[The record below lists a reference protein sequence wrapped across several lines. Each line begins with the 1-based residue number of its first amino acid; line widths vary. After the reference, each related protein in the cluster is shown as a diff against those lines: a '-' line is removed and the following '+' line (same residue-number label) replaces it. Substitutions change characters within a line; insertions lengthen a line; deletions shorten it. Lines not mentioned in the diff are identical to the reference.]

1 VSALTSTRS
10 RRKFSRGVTAS
21 AVLALALSAATGAF
35 AQTNAPP
42 ANTQVV
48 APKQVGFWTVIGW
61 SQGYCAAERP
71 LPGAAGGGATLQ
83 FVLARFQA
91 GYRLALGA
99 QEWELKPQTTFP
111 IELIAHPILRSEAS
125 AVAVGPK
132 LVVIEL
138 GADGQFV
145 NKLASAPMIEVKAA
159 QATFKLPLEGFAEA
173 LAEVDSCF
181 GALKRPVSNPFAAP
195 ERKPSATL
203 QRSDLPAASA
213 APAAAPEGTAP
224 IKAAVAKV
232 EPARTPSATSSP
244 AIAGVDNE
252 LLEERTFLTV
262 QGEKGRYR
270 LEALVLRPAKA
281 IGRLPI
287 ALITHGK
294 NAKAAENQ
302 ALRADM
308 MLPQARDFAARGWL
322 AVVVLRRGYGQ
333 SDGMPGVSRGAAYM
347 ACENADLARGFEIE
361 ADDLDGALKVVAT
374 RPDADGSR
382 AIAIGQSL
390 GGGVVLAFAA
400 RRPAGLLG
408 VVNVSGGAWR
418 TNGEGNV
425 CDHAD
430 LVAAMATFGSRT
442 RIPTLWLY
450 AENDS
455 LFPPELATRM
465 RDAYAAAGGR
475 AELRMFPPVVHDG
488 HRLFADFS
496 GRVKWLRAVD
506 SFLQTHGMPN
516 ANLARVETVMNATKL
531 AARARPVVE
540 EYLSTPV
547 PKLLVATPSG
557 AAAYWIANP
566 NDIEGARK
574 RLLTN
579 CRERSGA
586 ECTVVMENNEL
597 VRPVVTGAITP
608 AVTAR

>member
-1 VSALTSTRS
+1 
-10 RRKFSRGVTAS
+10 
-21 AVLALALSAATGAF
+21 
-35 AQTNAPP
+35 
-42 ANTQVV
+42 
-48 APKQVGFWTVIGW
+48 
-61 SQGYCAAERP
+61 
-71 LPGAAGGGATLQ
+71 
-83 FVLARFQA
+83 FQA
-91 GYRLALGA
+91 GYRLALGS

-111 IELIAHPILRSEAS
+111 IELIAHPVLHSDAS
-125 AVAVGPK
+125 AIVVGPK

-145 NKLASAPMIEVKAA
+145 RKLTTAPLIEVKAA
-159 QATFKLPLEGFAEA
+159 QATFKLPMEGFAEA
-173 LAEVDSCF
+173 LVEVDSCF
-181 GALKRPVSNPFAAP
+181 GALKRPASNPFAAP
-195 ERKPSATL
+195 EGKPSATL
-203 QRSDLPAASA
+203 PKSDVPVASA
-213 APAAAPEGTAP
+213 APASAAPDATAP
-224 IKAAVAKV
+224 IKVAVAKI
-232 EPARTPSATSSP
+232 EPARSPSATAS
-244 AIAGVDNE
+244 ATAGLDNE

-262 QGEKGRYR
+262 QNDKGRFR
-270 LEALVLRPAKA
+270 LEALVVKPAKA
-281 IGRLPI
+281 DGRLPI

-333 SDGMPGVSRGAAYM
+333 SDGLPGVSRGAAYM
-347 ACENADLARGFEIE
+347 ACENADLARGFEVE
-361 ADDLDGALKVVAT
+361 ADDLDGALKVVAA

-425 CDHAD
+425 CEHAD
-430 LVAAMATFGSRT
+430 LVAAMATLGART

-455 LFPPELATRM
+455 LFPPELVARM
-465 RDAYAAAGGR
+465 RDAYAASGGR

-488 HRLFADFS
+488 HRLFADFG

-506 SFLQTHGMPN
+506 GFLQTHGMPN
-516 ANLARVETVMNATKL
+516 ANLARAEMVMSTTKL
-531 AARARPVVE
+531 AARARPVVD

-547 PKLLVATPSG
+547 PKLLVATPAG
-557 AAAYWIANP
+557 AGAYWVANP

-597 VRPVVTGAITP
+597 VRPLVTGAITP
-608 AVTAR
+608 EVTAR

>member
-1 VSALTSTRS
+1 VCALTSTQP
-10 RRKFSRGVTAS
+10 RRNPSRGLIAS
-21 AVLALALSAATGAF
+21 AVLALTLSAQAGAL
-35 AQTNAPP
+35 AQTNTPP
-42 ANTQVV
+42 ANTQVI
-48 APKQVGFWTVIGW
+48 APKQVGSWTVIGW

-91 GYRLALGA
+91 GYRLALGS

-111 IELIAHPILRSEAS
+111 IELIAQPVLRSDAS
-125 AVAVGPK
+125 AVVVGPK

-138 GADGQFV
+138 GADGQFLR
-145 NKLASAPMIEVKAA
+145 KLTTAPTIEVKAA
-159 QATFKLPLEGFAEA
+159 QATFKLPMEGVAEA
-173 LAEVDSCF
+173 LVEVDACF
-181 GALKRPVSNPFAAP
+181 GALKLPATNPFSAPESKPSAALPKSAVPVASIAPAGAAP
-195 ERKPSATL
+195 E
-203 QRSDLPAASA
+203 
-213 APAAAPEGTAP
+213 AAAP
-224 IKAAVAKV
+224 IKVAVAKI
-232 EPARTPSATSSP
+232 EPARSPSAMASAT
-244 AIAGVDNE
+244 AGLDNE

-262 QGEKGRYR
+262 QNDKGRFR
-270 LEALVLRPAKA
+270 LEALVVKPAKA
-281 IGRLPI
+281 DGRLPI

-294 NAKAAENQ
+294 NAKAEENQ

-333 SDGMPGVSRGAAYM
+333 SDGLPGVSRGAAYM
-347 ACENADLARGFEIE
+347 ACENADLARGFEVE
-361 ADDLDGALKVVAT
+361 ADDLDGALKVVAA

-425 CDHAD
+425 CQHAD
-430 LVAAMATFGSRT
+430 LVAAMATLGART

-455 LFPPELATRM
+455 LFPPELVTRM
-465 RDAYAAAGGR
+465 RDAYAASGGR

-488 HRLFADFS
+488 HRLFADFG

-506 SFLQTHGMPN
+506 GFLQTHGMPN
-516 ANLARVETVMNATKL
+516 ANLARAEMVMSTTKL

-540 EYLSTPV
+540 EYLATPA
-547 PKLLVATPSG
+547 PKLLIATPSG
-557 AAAYWIANP
+557 AGAYWVANP

-597 VRPVVTGAITP
+597 VRHLVTGAITP
-608 AVTAR
+608 EVTAR

>member
-1 VSALTSTRS
+1 LALT
-10 RRKFSRGVTAS
+10 
-21 AVLALALSAATGAF
+21 LSVQTGAL
-35 AQTNAPP
+35 AQTNTPP
-42 ANTQVV
+42 ANTQVI
-48 APKQVGFWTVIGW
+48 APKQVGSWTVIGW

-91 GYRLALGA
+91 GYRLALGS

-111 IELIAHPILRSEAS
+111 IELIAHPVLRSDAS
-125 AVAVGPK
+125 AVVVGPK

-145 NKLASAPMIEVKAA
+145 RKLTTAPMIEVKAA
-159 QATFKLPLEGFAEA
+159 QATFKLPMEGFAEA
-173 LAEVDSCF
+173 LVEVDSCF
-181 GALKRPVSNPFAAP
+181 GALKRPASNPFAAP
-195 ERKPSATL
+195 EGKPSAAL
-203 QRSDLPAASA
+203 PKSDGPVASA
-213 APAAAPEGTAP
+213 APASAAPDATAP
-224 IKAAVAKV
+224 IKVAVAKI
-232 EPARTPSATSSP
+232 EPARSPSATAS
-244 AIAGVDNE
+244 ATAGLDNE

-262 QGEKGRYR
+262 QSDKGRFR
-270 LEALVLRPAKA
+270 LEALVVKPAKA
-281 IGRLPI
+281 DGRLPI

-294 NAKAAENQ
+294 NAKAEENQ

-333 SDGMPGVSRGAAYM
+333 SDGLPGVSRGAAYM
-347 ACENADLARGFEIE
+347 ACENADLARGFEVE
-361 ADDLDGALKVVAT
+361 ADDLDGALKVVAA

-408 VVNVSGGAWR
+408 VVNVSRGAWR
-418 TNGEGNV
+418 ANGEGNV
-425 CDHAD
+425 CQHAD
-430 LVAAMATFGSRT
+430 LVAAMATLGART

-455 LFPPELATRM
+455 LFPPELVTRM
-465 RDAYAAAGGR
+465 RDAYAASGGR

-488 HRLFADFS
+488 HRLFADFG

-506 SFLQTHGMPN
+506 GFLQTHGMPN
-516 ANLARVETVMNATKL
+516 TNLARAEMVMSTTKL
-531 AARARPVVE
+531 AARSRPVVD
-540 EYLSTPV
+540 EYLSTPA

-557 AAAYWIANP
+557 AGAYWVANP

-597 VRPVVTGAITP
+597 VRPLVTGAITP
-608 AVTAR
+608 EVTAR

>member
-1 VSALTSTRS
+1 LALT
-10 RRKFSRGVTAS
+10 
-21 AVLALALSAATGAF
+21 LSAQTGAL
-35 AQTNAPP
+35 AQTNTPP
-42 ANTQVV
+42 ANTHVI
-48 APKQVGFWTVIGW
+48 APKQVGSWTVIGW

-91 GYRLALGA
+91 GYRLALGS

-111 IELIAHPILRSEAS
+111 IELIAQPVLRSDAS
-125 AVAVGPK
+125 AIVVGPK

-138 GADGQFV
+138 GADGQFLR
-145 NKLASAPMIEVKAA
+145 KLTTAPTIEVKAA
-159 QATFKLPLEGFAEA
+159 QATFKLPMEGVAEA
-173 LAEVDSCF
+173 LVEVDACF
-181 GALKRPVSNPFAAP
+181 GALKRPATNPFAAP
-195 ERKPSATL
+195 ESKPSAAL
-203 QRSDLPAASA
+203 PKSDGPVASIAPAGA
-213 APAAAPEGTAP
+213 APEAAAP
-224 IKAAVAKV
+224 IKVAVAKI
-232 EPARTPSATSSP
+232 EPARSPSAMASAT
-244 AIAGVDNE
+244 AGLDNE

-262 QGEKGRYR
+262 QNDKGRFR
-270 LEALVLRPAKA
+270 LEALVVKPAKVD
-281 IGRLPI
+281 GRLPI

-294 NAKAAENQ
+294 NAKAEENQ

-333 SDGMPGVSRGAAYM
+333 SDGLPGVSRGAAYM
-347 ACENADLARGFEIE
+347 ACENADLARGFEVE
-361 ADDLDGALKVVAT
+361 ADDLDGALKVVAA

-425 CDHAD
+425 CQHAD
-430 LVAAMATFGSRT
+430 LVAAMATLGART

-455 LFPPELATRM
+455 LFPPELVTRM
-465 RDAYAAAGGR
+465 RDAYAASGGR

-488 HRLFADFS
+488 HRLFADFG

-506 SFLQTHGMPN
+506 GFLQTHGMPN
-516 ANLARVETVMNATKL
+516 TNLARAEMVMSTTKL
-531 AARARPVVE
+531 AARSRPVVD
-540 EYLSTPV
+540 EYLSTPA

-557 AAAYWIANP
+557 AGAYWVANP

-597 VRPVVTGAITP
+597 VRPLVTGAITP
-608 AVTAR
+608 EVTAR

>member
-1 VSALTSTRS
+1 VRALTSTQSGRNS
-10 RRKFSRGVTAS
+10 SRGLIAG
-21 AVLALALSAATGAF
+21 AVLTLTLSAPTGAF
-35 AQTNAPP
+35 AQINTPP
-42 ANTQVV
+42 ANTQVI
-48 APKQVGFWTVIGW
+48 APKQVGSWTVIGW
-61 SQGYCAAERP
+61 SQGYCAGERP

-91 GYRLALGA
+91 GYRLALGS
-99 QEWELKPQTTFP
+99 QEWELKPHTTFP
-111 IELIAHPILRSEAS
+111 IELIAQPVLRSDAS
-125 AVAVGPK
+125 AVVVGPK

-145 NKLASAPMIEVKAA
+145 RKLAAAPMIEVKAA

-173 LAEVDSCF
+173 LTEVDACF
-181 GALKRPVSNPFAAP
+181 AALKRPVSNPFAAP
-195 ERKPSATL
+195 EGKPSAA
-203 QRSDLPAASA
+203 LPKSVIPVASA
-213 APAAAPEGTAP
+213 APEDAAP
-224 IKAAVAKV
+224 IKVAKI
-232 EPARTPSATSSP
+232 EPARAPSGAAPPTRTL
-244 AIAGVDNE
+244 DNE

-262 QGEKGRYR
+262 QNEKGRFR
-270 LEALVLRPAKA
+270 LEALVVRPAKVE
-281 IGRLPI
+281 GRLPI

-333 SDGMPGVSRGAAYM
+333 SDGLPGVSRGAAYM

-361 ADDLDGALKVVAT
+361 ADDLDGALKVVAA
-374 RPDADGSR
+374 RPDADGTR

-418 TNGEGNV
+418 TNGDGNI
-425 CDHAD
+425 CEHAD

-455 LFPPELATRM
+455 LFPPELVTRM

-506 SFLQTHGMPN
+506 GFLQTHGMPN
-516 ANLARVETVMNATKL
+516 ANLARAEMVMSTTKL

-540 EYLSTPV
+540 EYLSTPA

-557 AAAYWIANP
+557 AGAYWVANP
-566 NDIEGARK
+566 NDIDGARK

-579 CRERSGA
+579 CRERSGS
-586 ECTVVMENNEL
+586 ECTVVMENNEIVL
-597 VRPVVTGAITP
+597 PLVTGAITP
-608 AVTAR
+608 EVTAR

>member
-1 VSALTSTRS
+1 LALTLSAQT
-10 RRKFSRGVTAS
+10 GAS
-21 AVLALALSAATGAF
+21 AQINT
-35 AQTNAPP
+35 PP
-42 ANTQVV
+42 ANTQVI
-48 APKQVGFWTVIGW
+48 APKQVGSWTVIGW
-61 SQGYCAAERP
+61 SQGYCAGERP

-91 GYRLALGA
+91 GYRLALGS

-111 IELIAHPILRSEAS
+111 IELIAQPVLRSDAS
-125 AVAVGPK
+125 AIVVGPK

-145 NKLASAPMIEVKAA
+145 RKLASVPMIEVKAA

-173 LAEVDSCF
+173 LTEVDACF
-181 GALKRPVSNPFAAP
+181 AALKRPVSNPFAAP
-195 ERKPSATL
+195 EGKPSAV
-203 QRSDLPAASA
+203 LPKSVIPVASA
-213 APAAAPEGTAP
+213 APEDATP
-224 IKAAVAKV
+224 IKAAKI
-232 EPARTPSATSSP
+232 EPARVPSGAAPPTT
-244 AIAGVDNE
+244 ILDNE

-262 QGEKGRYR
+262 QNEKGRFR
-270 LEALVLRPAKA
+270 LEALVVRPAKA
-281 IGRLPI
+281 EGRLPI

-333 SDGMPGVSRGAAYM
+333 SDGLPGVSRGAAYM

-361 ADDLDGALKVVAT
+361 ADDLDGALKVVAA
-374 RPDADGSR
+374 RPDADGTR

-390 GGGVVLAFAA
+390 GGGVVLALAA

-418 TNGEGNV
+418 TNGDGNI
-425 CDHAD
+425 CEHAD

-455 LFPPELATRM
+455 LFPPELVTRM

-475 AELRMFPPVVHDG
+475 AELRMFPPVVPGEIRFGVHGRDG
-488 HRLFADFS
+488 
-496 GRVKWLRAVD
+496 
-506 SFLQTHGMPN
+506 
-516 ANLARVETVMNATKL
+516 E
-531 AARARPVVE
+531 
-540 EYLSTPV
+540 
-547 PKLLVATPSG
+547 
-557 AAAYWIANP
+557 
-566 NDIEGARK
+566 
-574 RLLTN
+574 
-579 CRERSGA
+579 
-586 ECTVVMENNEL
+586 
-597 VRPVVTGAITP
+597 
-608 AVTAR
+608 

>member
-1 VSALTSTRS
+1 MCALTSTQP
-10 RRKFSRGVTAS
+10 RRNPSRGLIAS
-21 AVLALALSAATGAF
+21 VVLALTLSAPTGAL
-35 AQTNAPP
+35 AQTNTPP
-42 ANTQVV
+42 VNTQVI
-48 APKQVGFWTVIGW
+48 APKQVGSWTVIGW

-91 GYRLALGA
+91 GYRLALGS
-99 QEWELKPQTTFP
+99 QEWELKPQMTFP
-111 IELIAHPILRSEAS
+111 IELIAHPVLRSDAS
-125 AVAVGPK
+125 AVVVGPK

-145 NKLASAPMIEVKAA
+145 RKLTTAPMIEVKAA
-159 QATFKLPLEGFAEA
+159 QATFKLPMEGFAEA
-173 LAEVDSCF
+173 LGEVDSCF
-181 GALKRPVSNPFAAP
+181 GALKRPASNPFAAP
-195 ERKPSATL
+195 DGKPSAAL
-203 QRSDLPAASA
+203 PKSDVPVASA
-213 APAAAPEGTAP
+213 APASAAPDAAAP
-224 IKAAVAKV
+224 IKVAVAKI
-232 EPARTPSATSSP
+232 EPARSPSATAS
-244 AIAGVDNE
+244 ATAGLDNE

-262 QGEKGRYR
+262 QNDKGRFR
-270 LEALVLRPAKA
+270 LEALVVKPAKTD
-281 IGRLPI
+281 GRLPI

-302 ALRADM
+302 TLRADM

-333 SDGMPGVSRGAAYM
+333 SDGLPGVSRGAAYM
-347 ACENADLARGFEIE
+347 ACENADLARGFEVE
-361 ADDLDGALKVVAT
+361 ADDLDGALKVVAA

-408 VVNVSGGAWR
+408 VVNASGGAWR

-425 CDHAD
+425 CQHAD
-430 LVAAMATFGSRT
+430 LVAAMATLGART

-455 LFPPELATRM
+455 LFPPELVTRM
-465 RDAYAAAGGR
+465 RDAYAASGGR

-488 HRLFADFS
+488 HRLFADFG

-516 ANLARVETVMNATKL
+516 ANLARAEMVMSTTKL
-531 AARARPVVE
+531 AARARPVVD
-540 EYLSTPV
+540 EYLSTPA

-557 AAAYWIANP
+557 AGAYWVANP

-579 CRERSGA
+579 CREKSGA

-597 VRPVVTGAITP
+597 VRPLVTGAITP
-608 AVTAR
+608 EVTAR